1 MTITN
6 KQETISNIIAKCW
19 ADEDFKAKIQ
29 LEPQATI
36 EKFIG
41 KKLDIPVGKKIVVVD
56 QTDDSDTIYFNIPAE
71 PALDELELSDEQLMV
86 VSGGATPA
94 SPAWLAL
101 AAGFTIAK
109 HF

>member
-1 MTITN
+1 MEITN

-19 ADEDFKAKIQ
+19 ADEDFKTRIQ
-29 LEPQATI
+29 QEPRATI
-36 EKFIG
+36 EEFIG
-41 KKLDIPVGKKIVVVD
+41 KQLDIPEGKRIVVVD
-56 QTDDSDTIYFNIPAE
+56 QTDDSDKIYFNIPAE
-71 PALDELELSDEQLMV
+71 PNLEELMLNDEQLEV